1 MGGPFA
7 GENDGHLVFAS
18 RNRRDAGDAGDA
30 GDAYP
35 EMRDRGVAERP
46 TTTTTTASSVV
57 KNLFRSPHIL
67 KFYSPIYHFSGFLI
81 LYFT

>member
-7 GENDGHLVFAS
+7 GENDDGRLVFAS
-18 RNRRDAGDAGDA
+18 RNGRDA

-35 EMRDRGVAERP
+35 EMRDRGVAGRP
-46 TTTTTTASSVV
+46 TAAAAASSSSSVV